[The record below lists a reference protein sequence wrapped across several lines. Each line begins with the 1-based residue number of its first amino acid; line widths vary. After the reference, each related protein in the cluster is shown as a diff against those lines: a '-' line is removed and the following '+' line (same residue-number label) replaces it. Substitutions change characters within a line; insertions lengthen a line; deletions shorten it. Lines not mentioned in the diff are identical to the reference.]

1 MSDVLGDFAG
11 RLPACGN
18 LLDLGCGAGEP
29 FACEF
34 PRRGWDVTGVD
45 FSARML
51 ELATRYAPRMRQVR
65 ADMRDANFA
74 KRSFDAV
81 AAIYSLFHV
90 PASDH
95 PALFARIRGWLRPEG
110 ILLFTYA
117 TRAYTGQ
124 DRFDGHITFMGQELY
139 YSHVTRPEL
148 DAQLVAAGFSVIE
161 ARERSI
167 GGETFLWVT
176 SGVSG

>member
-51 ELATRYAPRMRQVR
+51 ELATR
-65 ADMRDANFA
+65 
-74 KRSFDAV
+74 
-81 AAIYSLFHV
+81 
-90 PASDH
+90 
-95 PALFARIRGWLRPEG
+95 
-110 ILLFTYA
+110 
-117 TRAYTGQ
+117 AYTGQ
-124 DRFDGHITFMGQELY
+124 DRFDGHITFMGRELY